1 MVLNLITEKK
11 MLAFISVK
19 LTWFQKGDICYLF
32 CSKGVKRTFQEKGG
46 AQN

>member
-11 MLAFISVK
+11 MLAFIPVK
-19 LTWFQKGDICYLF
+19 LTGFQKGDIYYLF

-46 AQN
+46 GQD